1 VNLTALRNALAASSR
16 VPLRVYATALV
27 LIGILGGFYFLHV
40 RPRNEAMANERQ
52 ELQTRQ
58 TTLQLLEVETAKLA
72 GAEQQLERLTRAVEA
87 FEGSLPRQ
95 GEIDVILR
103 EVWVIADAAG
113 LKTQR
118 IKTQQDRRQDGFR
131 VLPIEMGLRG
141 PFTGVYKFLLAIERL
156 PGVTKVESLKL
167 VTVGDADDEVDAS
180 LILNVYCKD

>member
-1 VNLTALRNALAASSR
+1 MKISDLRRRVPVSSR

-27 LIGILGGFYFLHV
+27 LVGVLGGFYFLHV
-40 RPRNEAMANERQ
+40 RPRNTAMADDSVAIHAREA
-52 ELQTRQ
+52 
-58 TTLQLLEVETAKLA
+58 TLQLLEVETARLA
-72 GAEQQLERLTRAVEA
+72 GTEQQLDRLNRAVDA
-87 FEGSLPRQ
+87 FESALPRQ

-118 IKTQQDRRQDGFR
+118 IKTQKDRRQDEFR

-141 PFTGVYKFLLAIERL
+141 PFAGVYKFLLAIERL

-167 VTVGDADDEVDAS
+167 VTVNERGEEVDAS
-180 LILNVYCKD
+180 LTLNVYCKD

>member
-1 VNLTALRNALAASSR
+1 VNLTALRKALPVSSR

-27 LIGILGGFYFLHV
+27 LVGVLGGFYFLHV
-40 RPRNEAMANERQ
+40 RPRNTAMAEERQ
-52 ELQTRQ
+52 EIQTRQ
-58 TTLQLLEVETAKLA
+58 TTLQLLEVETAKLV
-72 GAEQQLERLTRAVEA
+72 GTEQQLERLTRAVEA

-118 IKTQQDRRQDGFR
+118 IKTQKDRRQDGFR

-141 PFTGVYKFLLAIERL
+141 PFTGVYRFLLAIERL

-167 VTVGDADDEVDAS
+167 VTVGDAGDEVDAS